1 MALTKKREIVT
12 RELAAVSH
20 PVAAGAKIFEGGL
33 VVLNAAGFALAG
45 TEGADLTSV
54 GRAHTSADNTGGPDG
69 GTAVTARVDYACRY
83 DNDAVAPVTRTS
95 IMKPCYIKDDVTVS
109 SDDTGRSA
117 AGTVVDVDA
126 DGVWIAFI

>member
-12 RELAAVSH
+12 RELGGVSH
-20 PVAAGAKIFEGGL
+20 PLAANAKIFEGGL

-45 TEGADLTSV
+45 IEGEGLTSV
-54 GRAHTSADNTGGPDG
+54 GRANTSADNTGGPDG
-69 GTAVTARVDYACRY
+69 GTAVTARIDYACRY
-83 DNDAVAPVTRTS
+83 DNDSVAPVTRTS
-95 IMKPCYIKDDVTVS
+95 IMSACYIKDDVTVS